1 MVDYTKKPKA
11 PEPAAAPPPPPPA
24 AGGATPPPPPP
35 PGAPVAPAAP
45 AAPAGG
51 VNLSKVSLTKS
62 SPSVS
67 LTKGGGASGQMRIN
81 LNWAQ
86 GGGAAGGGGFL
97 KRAFSGGNKVD
108 LDIGCLWET
117 TDGDKGVVQ
126 ALGNAFGNLNG
137 PPYVFLDGDDRSGT
151 NTGGE
156 NLIVNLD
163 QLDRIRRVLVFAY
176 IYEGAPN
183 WAAAD
188 GVVTMFPVGSAP
200 IEIKLDETSN
210 DKRFCAIAMLSNVG
224 GGLRID
230 RQVQY
235 IAGTQRNVD
244 EAYNWGMNWTAGRK

>member
-1 MVDYTKKPKA
+1 M
-11 PEPAAAPPPPPPA
+11 
-24 AGGATPPPPPP
+24 
-35 PGAPVAPAAP
+35 
-45 AAPAGG
+45 
-51 VNLSKVSLTKS
+51 NLSKVSLTKS
-62 SPSVS
+62 SPTVS
-67 LTKGGGASGQMRIN
+67 LTKGSGASGQMRIN

-86 GGGAAGGGGFL
+86 GGAGAGGGGFL

-210 DKRFCAIAMLSNVG
+210 DKRFCAIALLTNAG
-224 GGLRID
+224 GSLRID

-244 EAYNWGMNWTAGRK
+244 EAYGWGMNWTAGRK